1 MPPPLRLLESLS
13 TQAYIYMLPQAAQ
26 NLVLSA
32 VILTLTLHYFRRL
45 ASCIEIPFHLFTS
58 HCEEMEGS
66 RADEEKSAHVAD
78 AEQHQT
84 KERDA
89 VCPLDSLQAS

>member
-66 RADEEKSAHVAD
+66 RADEEKSAD